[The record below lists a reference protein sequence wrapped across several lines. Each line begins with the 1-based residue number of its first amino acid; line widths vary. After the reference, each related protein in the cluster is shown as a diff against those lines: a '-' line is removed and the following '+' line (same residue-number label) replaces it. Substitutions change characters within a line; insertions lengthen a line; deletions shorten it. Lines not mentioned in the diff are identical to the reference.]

1 MSYKLIAS
9 VRRFLRHVRQPHNTI
24 LDLLLEAAEGQA
36 LDDVEGVAR
45 ITDVVA
51 CIESIER
58 AWPEVKK
65 AMKAHS
71 ITVRDILV
79 LKRAYAV
86 GRQDQDAFILRLEQA
101 YGKSLC
107 D

>member
-1 MSYKLIAS
+1 
-9 VRRFLRHVRQPHNTI
+9 
-24 LDLLLEAAEGQA
+24 
-36 LDDVEGVAR
+36 
-45 ITDVVA
+45 
-51 CIESIER
+51 
-58 AWPEVKK
+58 
-65 AMKAHS
+65 MKAHS